1 MPENPAGQLPE
12 GEDPKSVVRNG
23 QEVLSGIGAW
33 SGQPI
38 QQQRKIRAYSIV
50 GLLGLVGWLFQN
62 FLQLRGVVDVVA
74 SRIDLGV
81 MWFAGMAIVAILTVG
96 TKWRSLRGVVFGV
109 FLAIALIG
117 LDSWAPK
124 SKQQMATAMV
134 PAIAQRQASQPEKR
148 AAAPTYN
155 RTRLAKRVTTT
166 PTVAPSQSPA
176 PQIGI
181 EVQLVER
188 SVKAVENC
196 HALQKDYF
204 RRRDELVRRVKE
216 LSPPEN
222 LPQARG
228 PDFGQQVMVLNREIM
243 TLYQQVYR
251 QEFMEVRRLVVPE
264 VPAATEIVIDYENPQ
279 NMGGVTEI
287 CFDLSKVTNAYI
299 GRQLASKKIRPEDA
313 QAYMERI
320 VPR

>member
-176 PQIGI
+176 PPIGI

-228 PDFGQQVMVLNREIM
+228 PDFGQ
-243 TLYQQVYR
+243 

-299 GRQLASKKIRPEDA
+299 GRQLASKKIHPEDA